1 MFTKIILLIIITIV
15 VIGIYALL
23 YEIKHAK
30 EVSPKEPFLWDDYD
44 EDKDET
50 LGNG

>member
-1 MFTKIILLIIITIV
+1 MFTKIILPIIITIV
-15 VIGIYALL
+15 AVGIYALL

-30 EVSPKEPFLWDDYD
+30 EVNPKEPFLWDDYD
-44 EDKDET
+44 GDKDDT